1 MLNLWC
7 LSLMASVSSL
17 IPQGGAVDGLAQS
30 EFADACLPVS
40 RGIPWSAFFQ
50 WIHQANYTP
59 TITILIYLYKSLKF
73 RLKKQV
79 RKATFSAMSH
89 HFFVWQIPEI
99 DILDLVIFP
108 YHTICGG
115 GSCCISP
122 TWGWRLLV
130 FGYPNWQW
138 RAQLANWKI
147 TMFNRYSIG
156 Q

>member
-79 RKATFSAMSH
+79 RKATFSGMSH
-89 HFFVWQIPEI
+89 HFFVWQIPKI

-108 YHTICGG
+108 YIPSVGEGPVASSQLGDDGCWFLVTQTGNDG
-115 GSCCISP
+115 FSLRTGKSP
-122 TWGWRLLV
+122 C
-130 FGYPNWQW
+130 
-138 RAQLANWKI
+138 
-147 TMFNRYSIG
+147 SIRI